1 MLDQILTILL
11 LAVIALNILGA
22 IIYFSLGFLKKQ
34 KDDPDLAVS
43 RAGTLRQLIFPQ
55 ERPQA
60 VLAKENDYTRL
71 QGILKSYQDGLISP

>member
-11 LAVIALNILGA
+11 LVVIALNILGA
-22 IIYFSLGFLKKQ
+22 IIYFSLGFLKKR

-43 RAGTLRQLIFPQ
+43 RAGMLWQRIFPH

-60 VLAKENDYTRL
+60 VLAKESDFTRL
-71 QGILKSYQDGLISP
+71 RGILYSYQDGLI